1 MKPSYVNGL
10 TDILLHLKKHQSH
23 EIERQQWKHM
33 ETKTKQHNSNLFLNL
48 FQPSPWFSGVSTISN
63 DFKLQLVLLQSKQLC
78 VREQVFQTF
87 YT

>member
-1 MKPSYVNGL
+1 
-10 TDILLHLKKHQSH
+10 
-23 EIERQQWKHM
+23 M
-33 ETKTKQHNSNLFLNL
+33 ETKTKQQHSNLFLNL

-63 DFKLQLVLLQSKQLC
+63 DFKLQVDLLQSKLC